1 MLWALLFNRWTAG
14 GLIILTVLGAAFFAG
29 DKYGFNAR
37 KYADCK
43 SETARRNA
51 AIAAVNADEEAK
63 YAAEEAARKSAR
75 AEFGKCPGIQQCI
88 LTPETAACLNLIGG
102 AP

>member
-14 GLIILTVLGAAFFAG
+14 GIVILSVLGAAFFAG

-37 KYADCK
+37 EYAACK
-43 SETARRNA
+43 TETDRRNT
-51 AIAAVNADEEAK
+51 AISAVNAGEERKHAEEEA
-63 YAAEEAARKSAR
+63 ERKSAR
-75 AEFGKCPGIQQCI
+75 VEFGKCPGIQQCI

>member
-14 GLIILTVLGAAFFAG
+14 GIIILSVLGAAFFAG

-37 KYADCK
+37 KYAACQT
-43 SETARRNA
+43 ETDRRNA
-51 AIAAVNADEEAK
+51 AISAVNAGEDAK
-63 YAAEEAARKSAR
+63 HAAEEAERKSAR
-75 AEFGKCPGIQQCI
+75 VEFGKCPGIQQCI
-88 LTPETAACLNLIGG
+88 LTSETAACLNLIGG